1 MCGGRASTDGRWAV
15 STRGVDVAKWAPLR
29 GISGAEAN
37 EEVSMASSPRSGPQR
52 RRTPVAYRQAD
63 DMLDI
68 GAGGIRELAP
78 AACACRGNALRNR
91 AEAQAQQRRGAAV
104 TARAGRAARRGE
116 AEGAARRR
124 HGRAFETPR

>member
-52 RRTPVAYRQAD
+52 RRAPVAHRQAD

-68 GAGGIRELAP
+68 GVGGIPKLAP
-78 AACACRGNALRNR
+78 AARACRGNALRHR
-91 AEAQAQQRRGAAV
+91 AEAQAQQR
-104 TARAGRAARRGE
+104 
-116 AEGAARRR
+116 
-124 HGRAFETPR
+124 